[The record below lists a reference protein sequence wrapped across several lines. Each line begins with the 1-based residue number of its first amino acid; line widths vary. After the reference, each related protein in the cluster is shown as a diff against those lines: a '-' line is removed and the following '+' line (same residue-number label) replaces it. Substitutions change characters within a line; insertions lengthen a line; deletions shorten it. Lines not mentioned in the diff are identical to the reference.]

1 MQNKVVYFLRLFLS
15 KVCNVQKARLIGIF
29 VLG

>member
-1 MQNKVVYFLRLFLS
+1 MQNKVVYFLRLILN
-15 KVCNVQKARLIGIF
+15 KACNMQKARLIGIL

>member
-1 MQNKVVYFLRLFLS
+1 MQNKVVYFLRLFLN
-15 KVCNVQKARLIGIF
+15 KVCNVQKEWLVGIL